1 MEVTEFDSY
10 IRGYHA
16 YLRIHLKTLMK
27 QLLWHPLSLGTQ
39 DSCSVSDYV
48 NGDSELPVCTD
59 LDNDHW
65 EDNFMD
71 SLTQENTMTP
81 TEEDSDLESDVDL
94 DPPVPV
100 IKDFK
105 EAIQTLEHVQHY
117 LESHNCLEMA
127 TKMSALLT
135 EVAAHQVSAMH
146 QTTLTQFFSR
156 AEDTDENV
164 I

>member
-1 MEVTEFDSY
+1 M
-10 IRGYHA
+10 
-16 YLRIHLKTLMK
+16 
-27 QLLWHPLSLGTQ
+27 GTQ
-39 DSCSVSDYV
+39 DACSVSDYV

-81 TEEDSDLESDVDL
+81 TEEDSDPESDVDL

-105 EAIQTLEHVQHY
+105 EAIQTLEHVQHF
-117 LESHNCLEMA
+117 LESRNCLEMA
-127 TKMSALLT
+127 TKMSAQLW
-135 EVAAHQVSAMH
+135 
-146 QTTLTQFFSR
+146 R
-156 AEDTDENV
+156 
-164 I
+164 

>member
-1 MEVTEFDSY
+1 M
-10 IRGYHA
+10 
-16 YLRIHLKTLMK
+16 KMLMK
-27 QLLWHPLSLGTQ
+27 QLLWHPLSQLQWGLKMP
-39 DSCSVSDYV
+39 VLYLIMFN

-71 SLTQENTMTP
+71 SLTQDSTMTP
-81 TEEDSDLESDVDL
+81 TEEDSDPESDVDL

-105 EAIQTLEHVQHY
+105 EAIQTLEHIQHI
-117 LESHNCLEMA
+117 LKSRNCLEMA
-127 TKMSALLT
+127 KKMSALLT

-146 QTTLTQFFSR
+146 QTTLPQFFSR
-156 AEDTDENV
+156 AEDTDENN

>member
-1 MEVTEFDSY
+1 MGTED
-10 IRGYHA
+10 A
-16 YLRIHLKTLMK
+16 
-27 QLLWHPLSLGTQ
+27 
-39 DSCSVSDYV
+39 CSVSDYV

-81 TEEDSDLESDVDL
+81 TEEDSDPKSDVDL

-105 EAIQTLEHVQHY
+105 AIQTLEHV
-117 LESHNCLEMA
+117 LFCRESQLPGNGHKDEC
-127 TKMSALLT
+127 T
-135 EVAAHQVSAMH
+135 AH
-146 QTTLTQFFSR
+146 
-156 AEDTDENV
+156 
-164 I
+164 